1 MVLMFP
7 STHLVSSMS
16 SIILLSWLDNGL
28 RLKLALRVKDIYF
41 ADIYYRETLS
51 FHDLFM
57 TERTLRLWFNINC
70 TILFTSRA
78 DLNIVFQTA
87 LRSTTITSK
96 SLQGIDDVYAIFNK
110 YRQLDQFHGHIL
122 FGLQDLLWWGYWCVC
137 ITLLYLDSML
147 I

>member
-57 TERTLRLWFNINC
+57 TERTLRL
-70 TILFTSRA
+70 
-78 DLNIVFQTA
+78 
-87 LRSTTITSK
+87 
-96 SLQGIDDVYAIFNK
+96 
-110 YRQLDQFHGHIL
+110 
-122 FGLQDLLWWGYWCVC
+122 
-137 ITLLYLDSML
+137 
-147 I
+147 